1 MVSESVCQIQVSRAC
16 MKEHSDFGDWRICSA
31 SRVVAK
37 LIYIVGHISLS
48 TEAKFP
54 MTIGVGVVVYVMF
67 E

>member
-1 MVSESVCQIQVSRAC
+1 VL
-16 MKEHSDFGDWRICSA
+16 
-31 SRVVAK
+31 RVVTN
-37 LIYIVGHISLS
+37 LICIVGRMSLS

>member
-1 MVSESVCQIQVSRAC
+1 MHGGAFE
-16 MKEHSDFGDWRICSA
+16 FYGWRIWSA
-31 SRVVAK
+31 SRVVTN

-54 MTIGVGVVVYVMF
+54 MVIGVGVVGPVVF

>member
-1 MVSESVCQIQVSRAC
+1 ME
-16 MKEHSDFGDWRICSA
+16 EHSNFKGWRICSA

-48 TEAKFP
+48 TEAKFL
-54 MTIGVGVVVYVMF
+54 MTIGVGVVVYVVF

>member
-1 MVSESVCQIQVSRAC
+1 MHGGA
-16 MKEHSDFGDWRICSA
+16 FGFQGWRIWTA
-31 SRVVAK
+31 SRVMTN

-54 MTIGVGVVVYVMF
+54 MTIGVGVVVYVVF

>member
-1 MVSESVCQIQVSRAC
+1 

-54 MTIGVGVVVYVMF
+54 MTIGVGVVVYVVF